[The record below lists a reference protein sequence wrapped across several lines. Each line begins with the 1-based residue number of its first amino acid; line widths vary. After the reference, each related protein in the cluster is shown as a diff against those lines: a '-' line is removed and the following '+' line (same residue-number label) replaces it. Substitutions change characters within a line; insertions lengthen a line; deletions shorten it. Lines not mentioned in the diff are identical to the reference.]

1 MQQGDGLTRLGKAGE
16 KVAGDRL
23 TRLGKASEKAAGDGL
38 TRLGQAG
45 SKVLSG
51 SITVCRGDVQVAKGR
66 SGART
71 PGIPASGAQ
80 QRFHELKLPKKV
92 VKTFPMGATVSPTPL
107 GSPE

>member
-23 TRLGKASEKAAGDGL
+23 TRLGKASEKAAGSSS
-38 TRLGQAG
+38 TWLGKAE

-51 SITVCRGDVQVAKGR
+51 SIKVCRGDVQVAKGR
-66 SGART
+66 SGARK
-71 PGIPASGAQ
+71 PGTLVSGAQ
-80 QRFHELKLPKKV
+80 QRLHKLKLPKKV
-92 VKTFPMGATVSPTPL
+92 VKTLPMAATVSPTPL